1 MAFQGDL
8 RTFPLPD
15 LLQWLDGARKP
26 GRLTVSFGGG
36 ERSLYIGAG
45 VIERIGAT
53 NLYERLARV
62 VRLLQ
67 PIDEDRARAVVQ
79 AARASQPIEKAFEAE
94 GVPEALLRAIARE
107 DVFQS
112 LADLFDE
119 AAGTFHFSEDLE
131 LEEEETVA
139 VGISIREILYEAARL
154 LDEASAASSTIAGD
168 STLLKAEKPDD
179 GSLKGL
185 ASAALKAVGQATT
198 VGAVRLALGLSRGGA
213 ARILYEL
220 WRAGFLKVE
229 GAQEA
234 PRPDPLT
241 ETLRQGERL
250 LAEGHFE
257 AAALVFNSLLAADP
271 SDKRV
276 REFARAVER
285 EHVEALYRTL
295 SPVAVPRLRAPQASL
310 AALRPDERIVASL
323 INDKW
328 DVSTLVLASP
338 LRELQTLRAIERMV
352 ELNLVAL

>member
-1 MAFQGDL
+1 VAFQGDL

-36 ERSLYIGAG
+36 ERFLYIGAG
-45 VIERIGAT
+45 LIERVGAA

-67 PIDEDRARAVVQ
+67 PVDENRARAVVQ
-79 AARASQPIEKAFEAE
+79 AARAGQPIEKAFEAE

-112 LADLFDE
+112 MADLFDE
-119 AAGTFHFSEDLE
+119 ASGTFHFSEDVE

-139 VGISIREILYEAARL
+139 VCIGIREILYEAARL
-154 LDEASAASSTIAGD
+154 LDEASAASRTITGD
-168 STLLKAEKPDD
+168 ASVVKPGKPDD

-185 ASAALKAVGQATT
+185 AAAALKTVGQGTT

-220 WRAGFLKVE
+220 FRTGFLRIE
-229 GAQEA
+229 GAQA
-234 PRPDPLT
+234 PMPDPLT
-241 ETLRQGERL
+241 ETLRKGERL
-250 LAEGHFE
+250 LSEGHFE
-257 AAALVFNSLLAADP
+257 AAALVFNSLLASDP

-295 SPVAVPRLRAPQASL
+295 SPVAVPHLQAPQAAL

-352 ELNLVAL
+352 ELNLVKL